1 MLSVRLRLIGE
12 SGLPAPRQAPP
23 ISEHVEA
30 APQAGQVV
38 RQLVV
43 YTCIDHRGEYAGA
56 PQWSGRH
63 GILNAG
69 LLGPLGVN
77 GSLVFG
83 AVGGLFGIVALSV
96 GVRRGHGGCV
106 PFGELGESDASFVLA
121 LGY

>member
-12 SGLPAPRQAPP
+12 SGLPAPRQTPP

-30 APQAGQVV
+30 APQTGQVA
-38 RQLVV
+38 RQPIV
-43 YTCIDHRGEYAGA
+43 YTRIDHRGEYAGA
-56 PQWSGRH
+56 PQRSGRH
-63 GILNAG
+63 GILHAG

-77 GSLVFG
+77 GSLVLG
-83 AVGGLFGIVALSV
+83 AVGGLFRSVALSV
-96 GVRRGHGGCV
+96 RICRGDGCCV